1 MISKRPISNGAVPL
15 TQDERAEAVI
25 LKECAVRPGMY
36 LKECT
41 VRCDAERYLIYK
53 ERCVW
58 PSFIQNPQIFYL
70 DK

>member
-15 TQDERAEAVI
+15 TQDERAEAITRAVI

-41 VRCDAERYLIYK
+41 VRCDAMRNGI
-53 ERCVW
+53 
-58 PSFIQNPQIFYL
+58 
-70 DK
+70 